1 MILLLVLL
9 SLSLRGKLIGTIGAA
24 NRAVYIKLVTF
35 EFILIREFVLTAT
48 TLQWVDLSDLFGVNV
63 LHMLPEFD

>member
-1 MILLLVLL
+1 LV
-9 SLSLRGKLIGTIGAA
+9 
-24 NRAVYIKLVTF
+24 AV
-35 EFILIREFVLTAT
+35 EFILIREFVLTAS